1 MSTPIGMST
10 PIVATRGL
18 TKRFGAVIAA
28 DNVTI
33 EIGPREILGVIG
45 ANGAGK
51 TTFVNMVTGYLKPDQ
66 GTILFRGT
74 DITGLPP
81 REVTRLGIHRSFQVA
96 QLFPNLSVRDNVQVA
111 IASTERP
118 RPSLT
123 AALRTPESIAHVDTI
138 LARLGLQ
145 DAAARATTEL
155 PQGRRKLLDIALA
168 MVGRSAVLLL
178 DEPTSGISAGEKF
191 PLMDLVLHA
200 VAADEAAV
208 LFVEHDMELIERYAQ
223 RVVAFYEG
231 RVIADGSPAAVL
243 ADRDV
248 RRYVVGA
255 ELHRR
260 IESAPA

>member
-1 MSTPIGMST
+1 MSEHVI
-10 PIVATRGL
+10 AARNL
-18 TKRFGAVIAA
+18 KKRFGAVVAA
-28 DNVTI
+28 DDVTV
-33 EIGPREILGVIG
+33 EIRPREILGVIG

-51 TTFVNMVTGYLKPDQ
+51 TTFVNMVTGYLKPDE

-74 DITGLPP
+74 DITRLPP
-81 REVTRLGIHRSFQVA
+81 RDVTRLGIHRSFQVA
-96 QLFPNLSVRDNVQVA
+96 QLFPNLSVRDNILVA
-111 IASTERP
+111 LASAERT
-118 RPSLT
+118 RPSLMS
-123 AALRTPESIAHVDTI
+123 ALRTPNSIVRADDI

-191 PLMDLVLHA
+191 PLMDLVLKA
-200 VAADEAAV
+200 VAAEEGAV
-208 LFVEHDMELIERYAQ
+208 LFVEHDMEIVERYAE
-223 RVVAFYEG
+223 RVIAFYEG
-231 RVIADGSPAAVL
+231 RVIADGTPAKVL
-243 ADRDV
+243 ADSDV

-260 IESAPA
+260 AGGVPA

>member
-1 MSTPIGMST
+1 MSAPIL
-10 PIVATRGL
+10 AARGL

-33 EIGPREILGVIG
+33 EIRPREILGVIG

-51 TTFVNMVTGYLKPDQ
+51 TTFVNMVTGYLAPDE
-66 GTILFRGT
+66 GAILFRST

-96 QLFPNLSVRDNVQVA
+96 QLFPNLSVRDNVLVA
-111 IASTERP
+111 IASAERP

-123 AALRTPESIAHVDTI
+123 AALRTSDSIARVDAI

-168 MVGRSAVLLL
+168 MVGHSAVLLL

-200 VAADEAAV
+200 VAAEDAAV
-208 LFVEHDMELIERYAQ
+208 LFVEHDMELVERYAQ
-223 RVVAFYEG
+223 RVIAFYEG

-243 ADRDV
+243 ADTDV

-260 IESAPA
+260 IERTPA

>member
-1 MSTPIGMST
+1 MTAPV
-10 PIVATRGL
+10 VAARGL
-18 TKRFGAVIAA
+18 TKRFGAVTAA
-28 DNVTI
+28 DDVTI
-33 EIGPREILGVIG
+33 EIRPREIVGVIG

-51 TTFVNMVTGYLKPDQ
+51 TTFVNMVTGYLAPDQ
-66 GTILFRGT
+66 GRILFHGT

-81 REVTRLGIHRSFQVA
+81 REITRLGIHRSFQVA
-96 QLFPNLSVRDNVQVA
+96 QLFPNLSVRDNVLVA
-111 IASTERP
+111 LASAERP

-123 AALRTPESIAHVDTI
+123 AVLRTSDSVARAESI

-191 PLMDLVLHA
+191 PLMDLVLDA
-200 VAADEAAV
+200 VAAEEAAI
-208 LFVEHDMELIERYAQ
+208 LFVEHDMELVERYAR
-223 RVVAFYEG
+223 RVVAFYDG
-231 RVIADGSPAAVL
+231 RVIADGSPVAVL
-243 ADRDV
+243 ADPDV
-248 RRYVVGA
+248 RRHVVGA

-260 IESAPA
+260 TERAPA